1 MTEIKFGTDGW
12 RAIIAKDFTFAN
24 IQLVTQAIA
33 NYAKSN
39 NLSKKGI
46 VIGYDNRF
54 LSEHFAAE
62 CARVITGNGIRV
74 MATAKAVPTPLTAHA
89 IRVFQAGGAIMIT
102 ASHNPPEYNGIKF
115 IPDYAGPALPEV
127 TDAIEE
133 EVRRIQGGCR
143 IYELDLKEAKA
154 LELFKEIDLD
164 RNYFDQVLKVV
175 QPETF
180 RQRPLKIVVDPMYGS
195 GVGYLDRL
203 LPELGCEVRAINNYR
218 DPLFGGAIPE
228 PTDAGLADLK
238 RSVVHYGY
246 DLGLALDADG
256 DRFGIVDEQ
265 GDFVN
270 PNCLAY
276 LLLEHLL
283 ATRTFRGPVCRSL
296 STTHNLDRIAQQNG
310 LSVIETRVGFK
321 YISECLREKGCILGV
336 EESGGLSIF
345 GHVPEKDGILVGLL
359 AAEMIAATGKTFS
372 QLNQEVVAKY
382 GLMETK
388 RLDVK
393 VTAAERERILL
404 ELKDYQP
411 KSLAGVAVDKFNAT
425 EGKKIILEDGSWVLV
440 RPSGTEPLVRIY
452 IEAPSQERIKALG
465 QELLNNLSIKMEA
478 R

>member
-12 RAIIAKDFTFAN
+12 RAIIARDFTFAN
-24 IQLVTQAIA
+24 IKLVTQAIA
-33 NYAKSN
+33 NYAKTN

-62 CARVITGNGIRV
+62 CARVITANGIRV
-74 MATAKAVPTPLTAHA
+74 MATTKAVPTPLTAHA
-89 IRVFQAGGAIMIT
+89 IRVYQAGGAIMIT

-115 IPDYAGPALPEV
+115 IPEYAGPALPDV

-154 LELFKEIDLD
+154 LELLKEIDMD
-164 RNYFDQVLKVV
+164 RDYINQILKVV
-175 QPETF
+175 LPDTF
-180 RQRPLKIVVDPMYGS
+180 RNRPLKVVVDPMYGS
-195 GVGYLDRL
+195 GAGYIDRIL
-203 LPELGCEVRAINNYR
+203 TELGCEVKTINNYR
-218 DPLFGGAIPE
+218 DPLFGGSIPE
-228 PTDAGLADLK
+228 PTDCCLADLK

-256 DRFGIVDEQ
+256 DRFGIVDNQ
-265 GDFVN
+265 GEFVN
-270 PNCLAY
+270 PNQLAY

-296 STTHNLDRIAQQNG
+296 STTHNLDRIARQNG

-321 YISECLREKGCILGV
+321 YISECLRDKGCILGV

-359 AAEMIAATGKTFS
+359 AAEMIATSGKTFS
-372 QLNQEVVAKY
+372 ELNQQVAAKY

-388 RLDVK
+388 RVDIK
-393 VTAAERERILL
+393 ITPAERDRILA

-411 KSLAGVAVDKFNAT
+411 KMLAGIGVDKFNET

-440 RPSGTEPLVRIY
+440 RPSMTEPLIRIY
-452 IEAPSQERIKALG
+452 IEAASQERINAMRL
-465 QELLNNLSIKMEA
+465 EVLASLSIKTEE